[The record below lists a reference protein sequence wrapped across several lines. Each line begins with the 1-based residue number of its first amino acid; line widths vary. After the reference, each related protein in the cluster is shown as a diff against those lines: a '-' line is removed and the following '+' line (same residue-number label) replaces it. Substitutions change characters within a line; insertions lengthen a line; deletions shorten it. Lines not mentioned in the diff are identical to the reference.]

1 MAARQNTG
9 VSRRLNKEC
18 NRRAAAEVAWI
29 DAEAA
34 WLQADTLARAGQM
47 SAAEADAARFT
58 ADLFDDIADQH
69 RGRRNAR

>member
-1 MAARQNTG
+1 MAGRQNTV
-9 VSRRLNKEC
+9 VSRRLNKQC
-18 NRRAAAEVAWI
+18 NQRAAAAVAWI
-29 DAEAA
+29 DAASA

-47 SAAEADAARFT
+47 SAAADAARFT

>member
-1 MAARQNTG
+1 MARRQDIH
-9 VSRRLNKEC
+9 VSCRLNKQC
-18 NRRAAAEVAWI
+18 NQRAAAEVAWI

-34 WLQADTLARAGQM
+34 WLEADTLARAGQM
-47 SAAEADAARFT
+47 SPAEANAARFT